1 MDSQE
6 WMVFVIDVGRCG
18 LMNRL
23 CNWKVI
29 FEYEDGTTVE
39 MHRVLDHRDEEH
51 IDSEISA
58 VIQEAGLWE
67 DNNE

>member
-1 MDSQE
+1 
-6 WMVFVIDVGRCG
+6 
-18 LMNRL
+18 MNRL

-39 MHRVLDHRDEEH
+39 MHRVLNHRDEEH

-58 VIQEAGLWE
+58 VIQEAGLWGAE
-67 DNNE
+67 NE

>member
-1 MDSQE
+1 MDY
-6 WMVFVIDVGRCG
+6 VIYALENGT
-18 LMNRL
+18 MNRL

-51 IDSEISA
+51 IDSEIST
-58 VIQEAGLWE
+58 VIQEAGLWGAE
-67 DNNE
+67 NE

>member
-1 MDSQE
+1 
-6 WMVFVIDVGRCG
+6 
-18 LMNRL
+18 MNRL

-51 IDSEISA
+51 IDSEIST

>member
-1 MDSQE
+1 MKPVE
-6 WMVFVIDVGRCG
+6 KVHPTKEA
-18 LMNRL
+18 RL

-58 VIQEAGLWE
+58 VIQEAGSWE
-67 DNNE
+67 DK